1 MKQELEK
8 LFELKEKGIIT
19 EEQFN
24 EKKKT
29 ILESSF
35 SNKSSKINIFSAYIN
50 CIRDFF
56 NTSKIISRH
65 EFFSFQ
71 IINIIIFLI
80 LLPFLGITIFN
91 YLFIV
96 YLIYILTIGLSVTIR
111 RLKTVNK
118 SIIYAFIPFII
129 PVIFYKQL
137 FVSAEL
143 IRVSGF
149 SLEIFSYFPFSFLA
163 FILFVCSIAFVFVL
177 AGIENNKLEK

>member
-19 EEQFN
+19 EEQF
-24 EKKKT
+24 
-29 ILESSF
+29 
-35 SNKSSKINIFSAYIN
+35 KSSKINIFSAYIN

-56 NTSKIISRH
+56 NTSKIISRY

-71 IINIIIFLI
+71 IINIIVFLI
-80 LLPFLGITIFN
+80 LLPFLGITIINYMFN
-91 YLFIV
+91 V

-137 FVSAEL
+137 FISAEL

-163 FILFVCSIAFVFVL
+163 FILFACSIAFVFVL